1 MLLEDHSLVELWR
14 CVVDTNGMGE
24 RFLSIFNAS
33 QWMDTY
39 SSETVARFYQDTRRH
54 ISE

>member
-1 MLLEDHSLVELWR
+1 MRSF
-14 CVVDTNGMGE
+14 VDTNDLEE
-24 RFLSIFNAS
+24 RFLSIYSAS

-39 SSETVARFYQDTRRH
+39 SSETVARFLQDTRRH